1 MSKLEDPGQEIKH
14 KSEKLRDLLAFSE
27 DLEQYFSK
35 FTNTIVNPIKNYVK
49 TEKYEGKGRAN
60 ANKTLYDHNPMV
72 WCVFS
77 EFENFQALFEQVS
90 NEIRDNIA
98 PNVVDGPYGKWTNSI
113 PKSIKIFLKVFHAYF
128 VYYLSFCDLRKSQP
142 RFNEF
147 LQGLEKNYGKPID
160 EYFKEY
166 MGFLDYLKYNIVSFN
181 TNIMSTKNDQ
191 KQIQDIIDSIVEAQ
205 LEAHASLNDSIPEKF
220 GQYMLE
226 ETPSELKYGTL
237 CKATIPN
244 KEDQFYAQ
252 IISKTSQRTLEH
264 LKEIEGV
271 VDATL
276 KLVHPN
282 ILPVEDYIEDEL
294 YWCIVYPFTDNM
306 TITNLLQ
313 RTGPL
318 PEEAARTLFRQIM
331 HAIQHIHTNGVV
343 HNHITPNNFIIYQGK
358 LKLFDFC
365 YCNFAKPGEKKANRM
380 PPLAY
385 ASPDSLREKYFDG
398 ASADIWAAGV
408 ILYEMLN
415 GRRLF
420 VGNEAAV
427 RAKILRAALTYPKTF
442 SPTVVSLLKGI
453 LTPVSTDRLT
463 SEQILSHPWMKKTL
477 EITIKNILQATPPA
491 SENSS
496 SAYSSR
502 LSECPSKAETARSPG
517 APSRLPSLYQNNPYR
532 SRSARMPR

>member
-1 MSKLEDPGQEIKH
+1 MWKTKVPIPVIKH
-14 KSEKLRDLLAFSE
+14 NSEKLWDRRHFGGGME
-27 DLEQYFSK
+27 EYFSK
-35 FTNTIVNPIKNYVK
+35 FNNKIVIPIKNYVK
-49 TEKYEGKGRAN
+49 TQKMEGKGKSIC
-60 ANKTLYDHNPMV
+60 NKTLYDHDPMV

-77 EFENFQALFEQVS
+77 EFENFVALFEQIS

-98 PNVVDGPYGKWTNSI
+98 PNVVEGPYGKWTHSI
-113 PKSIKIFLKVFHAYF
+113 PKSIKIFLKIFHAYF
-128 VYYLSFCDLRKSQP
+128 VYYLSFCELRESQP

-147 LQGLEKNYGKPID
+147 LEECEKDYGKSID
-160 EYFKEY
+160 DYFKEY
-166 MGFLDYLKYNIVSFN
+166 MNFLDYLRRNVVAFN

-191 KQIQDIIDSIVEAQ
+191 KQIQEIVDSIVEAQ

-220 GQYMLE
+220 GPYQLE
-226 ETPSELKYGTL
+226 ETQNEIRYGTL

-244 KEDQFYAQ
+244 KEGQFVVQ
-252 IISKTSQRTLEH
+252 IISKTSPRTLEH
-264 LKEIEGV
+264 LKEIENT

-282 ILPVEDYIEDEL
+282 ILPVENYIEDEL
-294 YWCIVYPFTDNM
+294 YWCIVYPYTENM
-306 TITNLLQ
+306 FLSSLLQ
-313 RTGPL
+313 RTGAV

-331 HAIQHIHTNGVV
+331 HAIQHIHANGVV
-343 HNHITPNNFIIYQGK
+343 HNHITPNNFLIYQGK

-365 YCNFAKPGEKKANRM
+365 FCNFAKPGEKKAKKM

-385 ASPDSLREKYFDG
+385 ASPDSLKEKCFDG

-415 GRRLF
+415 GKKLF

-427 RAKILRAALTYPKTF
+427 RAKISRAALTYPKTF
-442 SPTVVSLLKGI
+442 SPSVVSLLKGI

-477 EITIKNILQATPPA
+477 EITIKNILQATPPT
-491 SENSS
+491 SEIS
-496 SAYSSR
+496 SASYSTRISQ
-502 LSECPSKAETARSPG
+502 CPSKAETARSPEG
-517 APSRLPSLYQNNPYR
+517 PSKLPSLYQNNPYR